1 MIDQETVVNRLL
13 VLINDI
19 RACDERVEDSKIVEK
34 VMQTL
39 ASQFDHILFVHQL
52 VEMFT
57 KSLHVAHFQVDIS
70 KLGLFNPYAQL
81 KKDDTDIVNI
91 FCHLLCLWFSIFLL
105 LLFF

>member
-39 ASQFDHILFVHQL
+39 TSQFDHIV
-52 VEMFT
+52 
-57 KSLHVAHFQVDIS
+57 VALEGS
-70 KLGLFNPYAQL
+70 
-81 KKDDTDIVNI
+81 
-91 FCHLLCLWFSIFLL
+91 
-105 LLFF
+105 